1 MAPWTASGI
10 GSESKSEAENLKA
23 YCEWDVQV
31 RASAVM
37 AVGARLVVF
46 LGIFFAFSA
55 FLCAQTLTGK
65 VHNGTTGKPAAGDR
79 VVLITPGQAMEEV
92 ARTRADASGHFSFRL
107 PDSGPYLI
115 RTVHKGVTYDRMA
128 PPGTNS
134 VTVQVFD
141 VSRRVEGI
149 TVTADVM
156 RLQAQGGE
164 LQGTRL
170 FAVNNASKPPRTQT
184 HGANFE
190 FFLPDGAVIDQ
201 GMATTAGGQPVNL
214 SPARERDKS
223 RYEFVFPL
231 RPGETEFQ
239 VVFHLEYRGELSIDP
254 RALYGAEHFVVMVPK
269 TMRFAAAPS
278 VVFQAMEDPRQSDAL
293 VRVMSN
299 TRAGQP
305 LAFSI
310 SGTGTLNDPG
320 DDSLG
325 PPHAVGNEP
334 VASPAR
340 DSGKG
345 GGLSSA
351 LTAPGGRERFR
362 WYVIGGI
369 FLLLAGAAVF
379 AIRRRHSAAI
389 SHRSDL
395 LLEQVKNDLFQLEVE
410 HQQGRISRR
419 QYKRARAALDQTLD
433 RAIKRTSQK

>member
-1 MAPWTASGI
+1 
-10 GSESKSEAENLKA
+10 
-23 YCEWDVQV
+23 VQG
-31 RASAVM
+31 RASAVR
-37 AVGARLVVF
+37 AVGVRLVVILCISF
-46 LGIFFAFSA
+46 VSSA

-65 VHNGTTGKPAAGDR
+65 VHNGTTGKPAARDR
-79 VVLITPGQAMEEV
+79 VVLITLGQGMEEV

-107 PDSGPYLI
+107 PDSGPHLI
-115 RTVHKGVTYDRMA
+115 RAVHQGVTYHRMV
-128 PPGTNS
+128 PHGTNS
-134 VTVQVFD
+134 VTLQVFD

-164 LQGTRL
+164 LRGTRL
-170 FAVNNASKPPRTQT
+170 FAVNNASNPPRTQM
-184 HGANFE
+184 HGDNFE

-201 GMATTAGGQPVNL
+201 GMALTAGGQPVNL
-214 SPARERDKS
+214 SPVSERDKK
-223 RYEFVFPL
+223 RYAFVFPL

-239 VVFHLEYRGELSIDP
+239 VVFHLGYRGELSIDP
-254 RALYGAEHFVVMVPK
+254 TAFYGTEHFVVLVPK
-269 TMRFAAAPS
+269 TMRFTAAPG

-325 PPHAVGNEP
+325 APHAVGNET
-334 VASPAR
+334 VAPPAR
-340 DSGKG
+340 DSGQG
-345 GGLSSA
+345 GGLS
-351 LTAPGGRERFR
+351 LTLVEPGGPERFR
-362 WYVIGGI
+362 WYVVGGI
-369 FLLLAGAAVF
+369 FLLLSGAAVY
-379 AIRRRHSAAI
+379 AIRRRPSAAL
-389 SHRSDL
+389 SNRSDL

-419 QYKRARAALDQTLD
+419 QYKRARAVLDQTLD
-433 RAIKRTSQK
+433 RAIKRTPQK